1 MKKKIKKYLTVILGV
16 FLLSLS
22 FNLFLS
28 PYNFAA
34 SGVSGLAII
43 VNRLV
48 GINEGIFI
56 LMANIFLLLIS
67 YSILGWKKTKNSI
80 IGSILF
86 PIFISLTANITQYI
100 TFPDLDLI
108 IIALL
113 GGVIGGIGNGLI
125 YQCDYTTGGTDIL
138 NQIMSKYCKIPISK
152 CILYIDGMIVVL
164 NLLTFGFTTMLY
176 SLLVLYLLSEIS
188 NRTMLKINR
197 NQIFFIQSK
206 KTNRIKEYLTKEC
219 NYDVTVLNTTG
230 VFTKSKRKTLF
241 CAIKKRDYYA
251 IKEGILLIDPRAFIT
266 IIRAYEQK
274 NGNQTLQ
281 AHLKEINTR
290 ET

>member
-86 PIFISLTANITQYI
+86 PIFISLTSNITQYI

-113 GGVIGGIGNGLI
+113 GGCHRRYRKRTNLS
-125 YQCDYTTGGTDIL
+125 
-138 NQIMSKYCKIPISK
+138 MR
-152 CILYIDGMIVVL
+152 LYYWWHRY
-164 NLLTFGFTTMLY
+164 FK
-176 SLLVLYLLSEIS
+176 S
-188 NRTMLKINR
+188 N
-197 NQIFFIQSK
+197 
-206 KTNRIKEYLTKEC
+206 Y
-219 NYDVTVLNTTG
+219 V
-230 VFTKSKRKTLF
+230 
-241 CAIKKRDYYA
+241 
-251 IKEGILLIDPRAFIT
+251 
-266 IIRAYEQK
+266 
-274 NGNQTLQ
+274 
-281 AHLKEINTR
+281 
-290 ET
+290 